1 MSTAAPTAHRTILVI
16 DDEPHIRRFLQI
28 SLRAQGHQVLLAE
41 DGMSGLDL
49 LRDRS
54 VDLVILDIGL
64 PDIDGHA
71 VLSRLR
77 AFTQVPVIMLTVRSG
92 EGDKVAALD
101 AGAHDYVT
109 KPFGINE
116 LMARIRVLLR
126 SRGEGADSEQPL
138 YFDDGHLRIDEAN
151 HLVHCDGE
159 AVPLSRKEFALLVL
173 LARSAGRLVTQ
184 PTILARIWGSTH
196 DQDAH
201 YVRIL
206 LGRLRPKIGDNATS
220 PRYIQTIPGV
230 GLQFIGQSSLAAP
243 PTSAGPP

>member
-1 MSTAAPTAHRTILVI
+1 MSTHSSTGGRTILVI

-28 SLRAQGHQVLLAE
+28 SLRSQGHQVLVAE
-41 DGMSGLDL
+41 TGMAGLDA
-49 LRDRS
+49 LRTAN

-71 VLSRLR
+71 VLARLR
-77 AFTQVPVIMLTVRSG
+77 AFSQVPVIMLTVRSG

-126 SRGEGADSEQPL
+126 SSGEDPTGEQQPL
-138 YFDDGHLRIDEAN
+138 LFDDGHLRIDEQN
-151 HLVHCDGE
+151 HAVYRNGE
-159 AVPLSRKEFALLVL
+159 AVALSRKEFALLVL

-184 PTILARIWGSTH
+184 PMILSRIWGSTH
-196 DQDAH
+196 NHDAH

-206 LGRLRPKIGDNATS
+206 LGRLRPKIGDNAAA
-220 PRYIQTIPGV
+220 PRYIQTLPGV
-230 GLQFIGQSSLAAP
+230 GLQFIGESL
-243 PTSAGPP
+243 PTG